1 MHQFYTIIN
10 FIFNYLRKIQIGEN
24 KGKKEL
30 RANIGDYKRENTR
43 RHNGRTGRKD
53 KRQRSQEKGDKQAE
67 NCCHSCTLRGYSG
80 EYIGQIALHIVFT
93 FFKKCVCNILTGIR
107 VFA

>member
-1 MHQFYTIIN
+1 MQEDTMEEH
-10 FIFNYLRKIQIGEN
+10 E
-24 KGKKEL
+24 
-30 RANIGDYKRENTR
+30 
-43 RHNGRTGRKD
+43 GRTKGR
-53 KRQRSQEKGDKQAE
+53 EGDKQAE

-80 EYIGQIALHIVFT
+80 ECIGQIALHIVFT